1 MSKKVFSPLLVL
13 LLPLI
18 GVILFDL
25 DWNIFDFLIM
35 GLLILF
41 FSIAINLILNHLISS
56 KLRLILILMLV
67 ILFLLIWAELAVGVF
82 GTPFAGD
89 FKFFWNSSI
98 GKKIPSFEDSL
109 PIKKEPYKR
118 YIDRASKE
126 IGIP

>member
-82 GTPFAGD
+82 GTPFAGT
-89 FKFFWNSSI
+89 
-98 GKKIPSFEDSL
+98 
-109 PIKKEPYKR
+109 
-118 YIDRASKE
+118 
-126 IGIP
+126 

>member
-41 FSIAINLILNHLISS
+41 FSVAINLILNHLNSS
-56 KLRLILILMLV
+56 KLRLILVLMSV

-82 GTPFAGD
+82 GTPFAGT
-89 FKFFWNSSI
+89 
-98 GKKIPSFEDSL
+98 
-109 PIKKEPYKR
+109 
-118 YIDRASKE
+118 
-126 IGIP
+126 

>member
-41 FSIAINLILNHLISS
+41 FSIAINLILNHLNSS

-82 GTPFAGD
+82 GTPFAGT
-89 FKFFWNSSI
+89 
-98 GKKIPSFEDSL
+98 
-109 PIKKEPYKR
+109 
-118 YIDRASKE
+118 
-126 IGIP
+126 

>member
-13 LLPLI
+13 LLSLI

-41 FSIAINLILNHLISS
+41 FSIAINLILNHLNSS
-56 KLRLILILMLV
+56 KLRLILVLMLV

-82 GTPFAGD
+82 GTPFAGT
-89 FKFFWNSSI
+89 
-98 GKKIPSFEDSL
+98 
-109 PIKKEPYKR
+109 
-118 YIDRASKE
+118 
-126 IGIP
+126 

>member
-1 MSKKVFSPLLVL
+1 MSKKIFSPLLVL

-41 FSIAINLILNHLISS
+41 FSIAINLILNHLNSS
-56 KLRLILILMLV
+56 KLRLILVLVSV

-82 GTPFAGD
+82 GTPFAGT
-89 FKFFWNSSI
+89 
-98 GKKIPSFEDSL
+98 
-109 PIKKEPYKR
+109 
-118 YIDRASKE
+118 
-126 IGIP
+126 

>member
-41 FSIAINLILNHLISS
+41 FSIAINLILHYLNSS
-56 KLRLILILMLV
+56 KLRLILVLMLV

-82 GTPFAGD
+82 GTPFAGT
-89 FKFFWNSSI
+89 
-98 GKKIPSFEDSL
+98 
-109 PIKKEPYKR
+109 
-118 YIDRASKE
+118 
-126 IGIP
+126 

>member
-1 MSKKVFSPLLVL
+1 MSKKIFSPLLVL

-41 FSIAINLILNHLISS
+41 FSIAINLILNHLKSS
-56 KLRLILILMLV
+56 KLRLILVLMSV

-82 GTPFAGD
+82 GTPFAGT
-89 FKFFWNSSI
+89 
-98 GKKIPSFEDSL
+98 
-109 PIKKEPYKR
+109 
-118 YIDRASKE
+118 
-126 IGIP
+126 

>member
-41 FSIAINLILNHLISS
+41 FSIAINLILNNLNSS
-56 KLRLILILMLV
+56 KLRLILVLMLV

-82 GTPFAGD
+82 GTPFAGT
-89 FKFFWNSSI
+89 
-98 GKKIPSFEDSL
+98 
-109 PIKKEPYKR
+109 
-118 YIDRASKE
+118 
-126 IGIP
+126 